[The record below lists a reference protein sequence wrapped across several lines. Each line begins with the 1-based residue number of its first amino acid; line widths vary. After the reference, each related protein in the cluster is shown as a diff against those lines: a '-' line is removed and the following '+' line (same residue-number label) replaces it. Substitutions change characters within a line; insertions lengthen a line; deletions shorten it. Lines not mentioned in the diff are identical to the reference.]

1 MKNSRSLTFSILLK
15 SLGVLFGFIGL
26 CFSFSRGDGIVQST
40 QAILYFTIQSNIW
53 ILITMGFYLVLA
65 IRRYQGHTIVIPRWL
80 ALIKYVF
87 TVSIALTFV
96 VFALLL
102 SPFMSLDYLA
112 SPSNLCMHFLAPI
125 CAMLDFILFDSKNV
139 YRKKDVL
146 WTLIP
151 PLYYLVFAL
160 GLSFAGIKFA
170 EGASVPYYFLDYTTR
185 GWFTVSDAGLGIVYW
200 ILMMLLLVTGLA
212 FGLRSLSKRV
222 GKHQDQQIQ
231 KAK

>member
-1 MKNSRSLTFSILLK
+1 MKNSRSFNFSILLK
-15 SLGVLFGFIGL
+15 SLGILFGLVGL
-26 CFSFSRGDGIVQST
+26 GFTFFRGDGIVSSGN
-40 QAILYFTIQSNIW
+40 AILYFTIQSNLW
-53 ILITMGFYLVLA
+53 ILVTMGVYLVFA
-65 IRRYQGHTIVIPRWL
+65 IRRYQGHEIVVPRWL
-80 ALIKYVF
+80 AILKYVF

-125 CAMLDFILFDSKNV
+125 CAILDFIFFDSRNQF
-139 YRKKDVL
+139 RKKDVL

-160 GLSFAGIKFA
+160 GLSFAGIQFA

-185 GWFTVSDAGLGIVYW
+185 GWFAISDAGLGIVYW
-200 ILMMLLLVTGLA
+200 IFLMMLLVTGLA
-212 FGLRSLSKRV
+212 FGLRSLSARV
-222 GKHQDQQIQ
+222 CKHQIKQSESKI
-231 KAK
+231 